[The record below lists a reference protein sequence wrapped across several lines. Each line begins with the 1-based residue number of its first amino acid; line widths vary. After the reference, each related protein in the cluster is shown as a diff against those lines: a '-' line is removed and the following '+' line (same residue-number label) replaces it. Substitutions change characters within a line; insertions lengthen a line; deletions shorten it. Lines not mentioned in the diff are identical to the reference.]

1 MRLRKALSML
11 AVAVAVAVPAAA
23 KDLAAS
29 LRGNWTVDKVAAI
42 EAMAPPFYKAATP
55 EKQKEIR
62 DDMMKRMPDMSVEFT
77 ATTAAMKSGQ
87 EAPQV
92 ATYKVTRSEKST
104 VWVDLVPQAKN
115 GPASKAEKYSLEFV
129 DADTVKMLKE
139 GEAAA
144 LLLKR
149 QK

>member
-1 MRLRKALSML
+1 MRLREALSL
-11 AVAVAVAVPAAA
+11 LVVAGLAVPAAA

-29 LRGNWTVDKVAAI
+29 LRGSWTVDKAAAI
-42 EAMAPPFYKAATP
+42 EAAAPPFYKIATP
-55 EKQKEIR
+55 EKQKELR

-87 EAPQV
+87 DAPEV
-92 ATYKVTRSEKST
+92 ATYKVTRSEKNT
-104 VWVDLVPQAKN
+104 VWVDMTPQPKTGAA
-115 GPASKAEKYSLEFV
+115 PKAEKFSLEFV

-139 GEAAA
+139 GDPAA

>member
-1 MRLRKALSML
+1 MRLREALSML
-11 AVAVAVAVPAAA
+11 VVSVAVAVPAAA

-29 LRGNWTVDKVAAI
+29 LRGNWTVDKLAAI
-42 EAMAPPFYKAATP
+42 EAMAPPFYKSATP

-62 DDMMKRMPDMSVEFT
+62 DDMMKRMPDISVEFT

-92 ATYKVTRSEKST
+92 ATYKVIRSEKST
-104 VWVDLVPQAKN
+104 VWLDLLPQGKN
-115 GPASKAEKYSLEFV
+115 GPAPQAEKYTMEFV

-139 GEAAA
+139 GEPTA